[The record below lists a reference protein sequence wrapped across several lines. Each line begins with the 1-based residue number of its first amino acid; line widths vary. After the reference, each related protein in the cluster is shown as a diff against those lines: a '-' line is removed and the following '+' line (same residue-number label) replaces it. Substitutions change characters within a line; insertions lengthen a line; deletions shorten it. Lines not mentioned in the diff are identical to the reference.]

1 MHKVPG
7 NSLPQYLGGYWA
19 QAQLGY
25 LTNVVFG
32 REFPSKKCGESLS
45 WHILQDTNFFV
56 KWRAENFVC
65 WVNLTQNICHMGY
78 GFPEISN
85 SISGATS
92 LNSIRKECLT
102 QFIYWNTQNT
112 HFRLLSL
119 FLISLIWNF
128 QRKKKIYKLVFKN
141 LFKAWF

>member
-45 WHILQDTNFFV
+45 
-56 KWRAENFVC
+56 
-65 WVNLTQNICHMGY
+65 
-78 GFPEISN
+78 
-85 SISGATS
+85 
-92 LNSIRKECLT
+92 
-102 QFIYWNTQNT
+102 
-112 HFRLLSL
+112 
-119 FLISLIWNF
+119 
-128 QRKKKIYKLVFKN
+128 
-141 LFKAWF
+141 